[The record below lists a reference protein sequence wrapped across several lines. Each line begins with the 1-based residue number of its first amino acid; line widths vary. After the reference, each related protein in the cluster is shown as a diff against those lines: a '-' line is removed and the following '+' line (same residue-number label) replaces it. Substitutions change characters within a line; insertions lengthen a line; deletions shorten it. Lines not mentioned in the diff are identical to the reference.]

1 MQTEKP
7 NPATDPGRGRRLGL
21 DVGTVRIG
29 VAISDPDCILATPVE
44 TIQASE
50 DDADVQR
57 VVEICEEN
65 FVVEVVVGLLSH
77 CAEIILRAP
86 SMRRNLPA

>member
-44 TIQASE
+44 TIQASA

-57 VVEICEEN
+57 VVKSAKRTSSWKSWSG
-65 FVVEVVVGLLSH
+65 FLSH

>member
-1 MQTEKP
+1 MQTERP
-7 NPATDPGRGRRLGL
+7 DPATDPGRGRRLGL

-44 TIQASE
+44 TVQATA

-57 VVEICEEN
+57 VAEICREN
-65 FVVEVVVGLLSH
+65 FVVEIVVGLPVALRGLSLIH
-77 CAEIILRAP
+77 I
-86 SMRRNLPA
+86 

>member
-7 NPATDPGRGRRLGL
+7 DPSTDPGRGRRLGL

-44 TIQASE
+44 TVQAST

-57 VVEICEEN
+57 VVEICREN
-65 FVVEVVVGLLSH
+65 FVVEIVVGLPVALRGNH
-77 CAEIILRAP
+77 CLLYTSDAADE
-86 SMRRNLPA
+86 